1 MLATPPGSVPM
12 GWPRRPRIG
21 NWDGNEQAEP
31 MRFHEPSRHV
41 VWLPS
46 EGYFALPYDEG
57 AVHVACIWLGRARAA
72 RCARGAPN
80 FFPYQVGWRV
90 VYACSFA
97 LTNCFPLFCDLNL
110 NSNVQMRSSSARKSK
125 DMIRCG
131 QLAQPARPRRCYFV
145 AVRSAARTVQIGRA
159 AVVLRKTSL
168 SFRKSTRAPDVL
180 SEFF

>member
-1 MLATPPGSVPM
+1 MLAAPPRSSALVLATPSGSVPM
-12 GWPRRPRIG
+12 GWPRRLRIG

-80 FFPYQVGWRV
+80 FFPLLRPV
-90 VYACSFA
+90 
-97 LTNCFPLFCDLNL
+97 PI
-110 NSNVQMRSSSARKSK
+110 SS
-125 DMIRCG
+125 
-131 QLAQPARPRRCYFV
+131 RPPR
-145 AVRSAARTVQIGRA
+145 VRSFSRACDNDNNNNDNATAGRRARTGTGTRA
-159 AVVLRKTSL
+159 ACPLLFPSCCAKPSSRTL
-168 SFRKSTRAPDVL
+168 A
-180 SEFF
+180 